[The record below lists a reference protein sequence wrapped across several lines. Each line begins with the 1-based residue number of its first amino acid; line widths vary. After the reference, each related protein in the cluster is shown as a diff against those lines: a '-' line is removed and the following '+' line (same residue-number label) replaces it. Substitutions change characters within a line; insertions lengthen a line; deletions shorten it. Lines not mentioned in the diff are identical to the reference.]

1 MRKMELNKSIN
12 CLQMFNF
19 PEVITMSNV
28 IGCQIGNG
36 TKINKCNDCERAPY
50 SSEKCKELICIKVGE
65 NCYVSKPF
73 LALML
78 DGPIV
83 N

>member
-1 MRKMELNKSIN
+1 
-12 CLQMFNF
+12 
-19 PEVITMSNV
+19 MSNV

-36 TKINKCNDCERAPY
+36 TKINKCNECERAPY
-50 SSEKCKELICIKVGE
+50 HSEKCRELTYNKVAE
-65 NCYVSKPF
+65 NYYIPKPF

-78 DGPIV
+78 DSPIL